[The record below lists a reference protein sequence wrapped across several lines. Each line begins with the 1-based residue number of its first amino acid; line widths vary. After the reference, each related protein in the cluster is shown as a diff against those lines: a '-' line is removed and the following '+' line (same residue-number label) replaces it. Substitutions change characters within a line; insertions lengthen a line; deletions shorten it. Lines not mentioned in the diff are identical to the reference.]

1 MVRLGLVGGLA
12 LLAGCAA
19 AQEKVVL
26 KDQKDKSSYALGVDL
41 GNKLKAQSVELDA
54 DLVSRGLKD
63 ALAGKKTL
71 LNEEEIK
78 LALSAL
84 EIELRTKAVEA
95 TKKVGEKNKQEGEKF
110 LAENKTKEGVV
121 TLESGLQYKIL
132 KAGEGKKPTADDTV
146 VCHYRGTFIDG
157 KEFDNS
163 YKRNQ
168 PTTFPVKRAIKG
180 WTQALQL
187 MPVGSKWQ
195 IFIPPDLAYGEK
207 GAPGGIGPNATLVFE
222 VELVSITEK
231 S

>member
-1 MVRLGLVGGLA
+1 MVRLGVAAGLA
-12 LLAGCAA
+12 LLAGCAVV
-19 AQEKVVL
+19 QEKVVL

-78 LALSAL
+78 LGLSAL
-84 EIELRTKAVEA
+84 QIELRTKAVEA
-95 TKKVGEKNKQEGEKF
+95 AKKLGEKNKQEGEKF
-110 LAENKTKEGVV
+110 LTENKTKEGVV
-121 TLESGLQYKIL
+121 TVASGLEYKIL
-132 KAGEGKKPTADDTV
+132 KAGKGKKPTADDTV
-146 VCHYRGTFIDG
+146 VCHYRGTLIDG
-157 KEFDNS
+157 TEFDSS

-168 PTTFPVKRAIKG
+168 PATFPLKRAIKG
-180 WTQALQL
+180 WSEALQL

-195 IFIPPDLAYGEK
+195 LFIPPELAYGEK
-207 GAPGGIGPNATLVFE
+207 GASGGIGPNATLIFE
-222 VELVSITEK
+222 VELLSITGK